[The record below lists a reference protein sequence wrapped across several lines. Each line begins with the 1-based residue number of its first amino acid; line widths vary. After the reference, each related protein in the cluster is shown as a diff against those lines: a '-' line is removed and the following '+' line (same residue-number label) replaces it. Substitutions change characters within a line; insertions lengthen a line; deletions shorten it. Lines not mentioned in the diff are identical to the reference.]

1 MAVRT
6 ILKIVLFLA
15 LVVGALEFTMKG
27 ERRAFGGLLVK
38 MGLVKGGSNK
48 TLKERIEGKMDR
60 VRAHK
65 RDRRGLAEEASE

>member
-1 MAVRT
+1 VRT

-48 TLKERIEGKMDR
+48 TLKERVEGKMDR
-60 VRAHK
+60 ARAHERHK
-65 RDRRGLAEEASE
+65 RGLAEEASE